1 MAGLWVTF
9 EKTTCTRSWS
19 NQLSVVRLVIISNYT
34 LPGSSVTVPPKG
46 CVCVGGGCTVWG
58 VGALKLAVRVIFDY
72 QIDGELEDRL

>member
-1 MAGLWVTF
+1 M
-9 EKTTCTRSWS
+9 
-19 NQLSVVRLVIISNYT
+19 VRLVIISNYT

-46 CVCVGGGCTVWG
+46 GVCVGGCTVWG